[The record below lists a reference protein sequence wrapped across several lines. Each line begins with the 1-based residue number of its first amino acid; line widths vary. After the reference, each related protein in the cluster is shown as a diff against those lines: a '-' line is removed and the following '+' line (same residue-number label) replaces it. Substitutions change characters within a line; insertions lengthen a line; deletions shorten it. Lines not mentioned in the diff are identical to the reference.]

1 MTGDLVAKV
10 TAFDGITT
18 GLLGGPV
25 AAKDDYLC
33 TELVVTLVGDAAD
46 IGAYEAAGCYCSCFA
61 TLDALVDEAGASFSI
76 NIAGVAIIG
85 GGLALSSGS
94 LYPRTLVV
102 IDAESGWIGL
112 TSSFFICFESS
123 RFTKAIGSAAKS
135 SFLFS
140 SFPISTA
147 EAVGGS
153 YY

>member
-33 TELVVTLVGDAAD
+33 MELVVTLVGDAAD
-46 IGAYEAAGCYCSCFA
+46 IGAYEAASCYCSRFA
-61 TLDALVDEAGASFSI
+61 TLDALVDEAGASLSI
-76 NIAGVAIIG
+76 KIAGVAIIG

-102 IDAESGWIGL
+102 DTESGWRGL
-112 TSSFFICFESS
+112 TSSLFICFESS